1 MGEMQGL
8 LGHPGMGLLS
18 MLLIGAIA
26 GWIAERVTQSD
37 HGILTNILVG
47 VAGAFIGGK
56 LAEVLQIPV
65 FGFFRVLVA
74 ATVGAIL
81 VLFVWRK
88 LRQS

>member
-18 MLLIGAIA
+18 MLVIGAIA

-65 FGFFRVLVA
+65 FGFVRVLVA
-74 ATVGAIL
+74 ATLGAIL

-88 LRQS
+88 VRQG